1 MFGKISR
8 LLGGQEREQQ
18 GSKKREEGDGWDATS
33 SKKVRVDLTDKPNSR
48 GDIAEN
54 IKDGAAV

>member
-18 GSKKREEGDGWDATS
+18 GSKKREEGGGWDATS